1 MTDMKTMKRKNPVGR
16 PLKYPN
22 VDLLQAAID
31 AYFAECK
38 ETGEPLTVEGLA
50 DALEMDRRTLLNYED
65 RDEFFSTI
73 KKAKGKI
80 LRNLVVRSLT
90 GVGNSAS
97 TIFNLKNNYGYKDQ
111 QDIAVQGDSF
121 EFKFGDTQ
129 NM

>member
-1 MTDMKTMKRKNPVGR
+1 MKRKNPVGR

-22 VDLLQAAID
+22 VETLQSAID

-38 ETGEPLTVEGLA
+38 ETGEPFTVEGLA
-50 DALEMDRRTLLNYED
+50 DALDVDCRTLLRYED
-65 RDEFFSTI
+65 RDEFCPTI

-80 LRNLVVRSLT
+80 LRNLVVRGLT
-90 GVGNSAS
+90 GESNSAS

-111 QDIAVQGDSF
+111 QDIAFQGDSF

-129 NM
+129 NV